1 VGLCAAIDTLASQA
15 WGAKN
20 YKKIGIYVQRSVL
33 ILGLAMLLICSF
45 WFNIESILHL
55 IHQPPCVIDYTVQY
69 IQVAMLALP
78 AIFLY
83 TILQR
88 YLQAQNIVYP
98 FIITG
103 LCANILNAL
112 AHYLFL
118 FVAKWGVQGAAGA
131 VVLSWY
137 TLLISLLIIIYV
149 RKLHVKTWGG
159 WSRECLKDW
168 GQFAKFSVL
177 GLCMVIVEW
186 ISFEI
191 GFFVSGFV
199 GNIQQAIHSL
209 LCSFIFVL
217 FTISKALSMTAAIRV
232 GNELGAGNIRGAKRA
247 LFVILTLD
255 VAWTIFIASMVVGL
269 KDYIPMIFTTDADV
283 LQAMGPIMYVA
294 AGVLIGGNMQ
304 VILAGVVRGSGRQT
318 GGAAANFTSF
328 WVFGVPLGIVLVFV
342 AHLGIFGFWL
352 GLLLGEVMQMLIYG
366 TIVLTIRWKKQVMK
380 AQKMAHMR
388 ENSEPLLNEKSPLIQ
403 ASSGLPEYDSNIWSK
418 GEVDSS
424 LVTRSQNEERSP
436 QPVKVGCITVVV
448 RVLTCAVFVLVL
460 IGGVALSQLCVY
472 RCDFNIQNHTNTS
485 NSSLNLIIADIR
497 ANYSCT
503 WKFVDFVH

>member
-1 VGLCAAIDTLASQA
+1 MY
-15 WGAKN
+15 N
-20 YKKIGIYVQRSVL
+20 
-33 ILGLAMLLICSF
+33 
-45 WFNIESILHL
+45 ESTPSLFH
-55 IHQPPCVIDYTVQY
+55 
-69 IQVAMLALP
+69 AL
-78 AIFLY
+78 
-83 TILQR
+83 
-88 YLQAQNIVYP
+88 
-98 FIITG
+98 
-103 LCANILNAL
+103 
-112 AHYLFL
+112 
-118 FVAKWGVQGAAGA
+118 
-131 VVLSWY
+131 
-137 TLLISLLIIIYV
+137 
-149 RKLHVKTWGG
+149 
-159 WSRECLKDW
+159 
-168 GQFAKFSVL
+168 
-177 GLCMVIVEW
+177 
-186 ISFEI
+186 
-191 GFFVSGFV
+191 
-199 GNIQQAIHSL
+199 
-209 LCSFIFVL
+209 
-217 FTISKALSMTAAIRV
+217 
-232 GNELGAGNIRGAKRA
+232 GNIRGAKRA

-472 RCDFNIQNHTNTS
+472 RCDFDMGNHSNVSNHSLSLSYITS
-485 NSSLNLIIADIR
+485 NF
-497 ANYSCT
+497 SCT
-503 WKFVDFVH
+503 WHFVHFVHV